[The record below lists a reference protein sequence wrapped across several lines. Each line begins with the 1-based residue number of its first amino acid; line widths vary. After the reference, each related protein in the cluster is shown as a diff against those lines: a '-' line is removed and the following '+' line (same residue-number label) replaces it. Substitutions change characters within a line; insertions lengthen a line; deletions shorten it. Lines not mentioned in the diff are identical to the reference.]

1 MTTVSYSHLP
11 GLRRILSDT
20 SVFANVSVLIYDQT
34 EGKYISD
41 FTRSI
46 FIFVNHVIVD
56 MSICVFGIVGSCL
69 SITVFLKQGLRKS
82 VNLSLFAITV
92 SDLIGLTFQ
101 VWHNFCLNPFLELAD
116 LPVNFFDI
124 QILTAGT
131 PNVAMTRITCWL
143 TMYITAERCVSVLFP
158 LKVGRIVTFPRRV
171 VIIVFCFSVNLAF
184 LMPLYAS
191 YYLTFKFYPELNKT
205 KLGISVKENHDM
217 ILNTSHALLS
227 IISFVGVIINTT
239 ILVVTLKRKAKWRKS
254 ATLGQNKIET
264 LAIRDKKTVLLV
276 VTVATVLVVCYAPG
290 VTCALIEIVLPEFNF
305 EKKLENLYHVMW
317 SFCFLF
323 NSINASINV
332 IVFYNMSSKYRNTL
346 QDIFSSL
353 NSKKKSKVKCTI
365 LTRMF

>member
-1 MTTVSYSHLP
+1 MTMLNYSHLS

-34 EGKYISD
+34 DNEGEYISD
-41 FTRSI
+41 FARTI

-56 MSICVFGIVGSCL
+56 MSICVFGIVGNCL
-69 SITVFLKQGLRKS
+69 SITVFLKQGLSKS
-82 VNLSLFAITV
+82 VNLSLFAMSV

-101 VWHNFCLNPFLELAD
+101 VWHNFCMNPYLEQSD
-116 LPVNFFDI
+116 LPIDFLDV

-184 LMPLYAS
+184 FLPLYAS
-191 YYLTFKFYPELNKT
+191 YYLTFKFYPESNKT
-205 KLGISVKENHDM
+205 KLGISVQENHDM
-217 ILNTSHALLS
+217 LIYVMNASHAYLS
-227 IISFVGVIINTT
+227 IISFVGVIMNTA

-264 LAIRDKKTVLLV
+264 LAIRDKKTELLV

-290 VTCALIEIVLPEFNF
+290 VTCALIEIVFPEFNF
-305 EKKLENLYHVMW
+305 DNKLENLYHVMW

-323 NSINASINV
+323 SSINASINV

-346 QDIFSSL
+346 QEIFSSL
-353 NSKKKSKVKCTI
+353 NSTHSKKKQRKI
-365 LTRMF
+365 